1 MILGQTSIRQLCKK
15 MFLNY
20 FLSTADMMKCYKG
33 HRHSATENVF
43 YNFPHHLA
51 RSPMS
56 TKSTIGTGCEAIKMD
71 ENEDMGITDEK
82 LTAVYS
88 LVVDVSDR
96 VREKVRG
103 KEWEGVRGERES

>member
-20 FLSTADMMKCYKG
+20 FPSTADMMKCYKG

-56 TKSTIGTGCEAIKMD
+56 TKSTIGTGCEAIK
-71 ENEDMGITDEK
+71 NG
-82 LTAVYS
+82 
-88 LVVDVSDR
+88 
-96 VREKVRG
+96 
-103 KEWEGVRGERES
+103 